1 MVTMTYD
8 SLIAPKG
15 TVGSILNWV
24 GYSKIDVAT
33 VLDEAQLILWE
44 LGMRVR
50 EMRSEFVFGL
60 IAGKSAV
67 PLPPSFLD
75 PIGRIYDLTNS
86 TAYDQV
92 IETNVMAGRSYDNT
106 ITGSFGTNPFTT
118 VSGSSLVTVA
128 KTAEPF
134 NQDST
139 ITIAAATSPLNGLI
153 MNGTFPVVD
162 VTDANDFIIDVGD
175 VNGGAVANASGSGG
189 GSAAT
194 YTGNNLIAGSPSRWG
209 IWNEQLKFDT
219 ALDLPAS
226 MKLLYYKQPAL
237 LSLTNESNF
246 LTVRYRRLLRQACN
260 TAAADYM
267 KDSTEYQKGVQALS
281 QLIQS
286 TMATDDLSY
295 RGATIGT
302 DTPP

>member
-8 SLIAPKG
+8 TLIAPKG
-15 TVGSILNWV
+15 AVGSILNWV

-33 VLDEAQLILWE
+33 VLDEAQLLLWE
-44 LGMRVR
+44 VGLRVR
-50 EMRSEFVFGL
+50 EMRSEFVFGM
-60 IAGKSAV
+60 ITGQSAV
-67 PLPPSFLD
+67 ALPPNFLD
-75 PIGRIYDLTNS
+75 PIGRIYDITNS
-86 TAYDQV
+86 TDYDQV
-92 IETNVMAGRSYDNT
+92 IMTSAMAGRSYDNT
-106 ITGSFGTNPFTT
+106 ITGTFSNNPFTT
-118 VSGSSLVTVA
+118 ANNSSLITVA

-153 MNGTFPVVD
+153 INGTFPVVAI
-162 VTDANDFIIDVGD
+162 TDANDFIIDAAD
-175 VNGGAVANASGSGG
+175 VNGGAVASASGVGG
-189 GSAAT
+189 GAAAT

-209 IWNEQLKFDT
+209 IWNEQIKFDV

-226 MKLLYYKQPAL
+226 MKLPYFKQPAL
-237 LSLTNESNF
+237 LSPTNESNF

-260 TAAADYM
+260 TAAADFM
-267 KDSTEYQKGVQALS
+267 KDSTEYQKGVTTLA

-302 DTPP
+302 DTP